1 MNYLSN
7 STGIYIR
14 LRQHPPLKSS
24 PHLPRIPKEALTEVK
39 FLYVNTG
46 NAESPTCSATASV
59 LVALVCA
66 GEQTGLFCRHF
77 ATCQCPQKPVCFFP
91 SPTFSHS
98 WMQHHTMADE
108 LENSFYFILFSGTFV
123 PFCLV
128 HTYPGFPTF
137 VCTTKGWTCPFPCRI
152 ISKSTSAGYV
162 IPFYRS

>member
-1 MNYLSN
+1 MRNAGTQTHKLLMNYLSN

-77 ATCQCPQKPVCFFP
+77 ATCQCPQRSVCFFP

-123 PFCLV
+123 PSCLV

-137 VCTTKGWTCPFPCRI
+137 VCTTKGWI
-152 ISKSTSAGYV
+152 LS
-162 IPFYRS
+162 IPL